1 MVRPGPGCKL
11 VGGKAAKARVR
22 PVGIVVHP
30 PFFDQPAS
38 GRQVAE
44 HVLVETF
51 VPEATIQALDEPVLH
66 RLAWRD
72 VVPLDL
78 AILLPL
84 QDCPRCQLGPGVG
97 ERWRLQDAK
106 VPFSG
111 S

>member
-1 MVRPGPGCKL
+1 M
-11 VGGKAAKARVR
+11 R

-51 VPEATIQALDEPVLH
+51 VAEATVQALDEPVLH
-66 RLAWRD
+66 RLAWHD
-72 VVPLDL
+72 VMPLDL

-84 QDCPRCQLGPGVG
+84 QDCPPTFRRSADQLSCQRLGQSVG
-97 ERWRLQDAK
+97 QIADVAEA
-106 VPFSG
+106 P
-111 S
+111 